1 MNKNKALPLCQDR
14 SCDILVEILMKIV
27 EKGCWRMD
35 AVMCMS
41 LGYVLGS
48 FSSADFISKWKRVD
62 LRKKGSGNL
71 GATNTLVVLGFRSGV
86 FVLLFDL
93 LKTIFANRLAKWLF
107 PHIYYAGLLAAC
119 GAVIGHIFPFYLK
132 FQGGKGVACLA
143 GMIMSFDFGLFVFLL
158 AIGVTMMIVLNYGIY
173 VPVAVAAIFPFFVLL
188 KTESVYLW
196 FVTASVGALIIHK
209 HKDNFK
215 NIREGKEIKVR
226 KYFLDKLLHGH
237 NGDEAS
243 HKE

>member
-1 MNKNKALPLCQDR
+1 
-14 SCDILVEILMKIV
+14 
-27 EKGCWRMD
+27 
-35 AVMCMS
+35 MCLS

-48 FSSADFISKWKRVD
+48 FSPSALISKWNHVD
-62 LRKKGSGNL
+62 LRTKGSGNL
-71 GATNTLVVLGFRSGV
+71 GATNTMVVMGFRSGL

-107 PHIYYAGLLAAC
+107 PHLYYAGLLAAC
-119 GAVIGHIFPFYLK
+119 GAVIGHILPFYLN

-158 AIGVTMMIVLNYGIY
+158 AIGITMMLVLNYGIY
-173 VPVAVAAIFPFFVLL
+173 VPVAVAVVFPFFVLL
-188 KTESVYLW
+188 KTGSVYLW
-196 FVTASVGALIIHK
+196 FMTAAVGALIIYK

-226 KYFLDKLLHGH
+226 KYFLDKLLHC
-237 NGDEAS
+237 NDEDEVAS
-243 HKE
+243 KK

>member
-1 MNKNKALPLCQDR
+1 
-14 SCDILVEILMKIV
+14 
-27 EKGCWRMD
+27 MD

-86 FVLLFDL
+86 FVLLFD
-93 LKTIFANRLAKWLF
+93 
-107 PHIYYAGLLAAC
+107 
-119 GAVIGHIFPFYLK
+119 LK